1 MIVFV
6 ILVIVALIGGIFAIC
21 KSGEKDGI
29 CKYGYKDGKNEQ
41 GGCNE

>member
-6 ILVIVALIGGIFAIC
+6 ILVIAALIGGIFALC

-29 CKYGYKDGKNEQ
+29 CKYGYKDGKNDVSDR
-41 GGCNE
+41 

>member
-6 ILVIVALIGGIFAIC
+6 ILTIAALIGGIFALC

-29 CKYGYKDGKNEQ
+29 CKYGYKDGESDVSD
-41 GGCNE
+41 E